1 MFSNGTITS
10 VDKYLAIVLDDT
22 VRLVD
27 GPDLHSKITAASVI
41 HIFGAGVNPKKPA
54 HKAVHELSARGWAV
68 APIHPRDAGATINGF
83 PIRPSLD
90 DGVSPEIVV
99 LFLAP
104 ERARGVVRSLILSQ
118 DHNQFPLVW
127 FQHGAED
134 EDAISALEEM
144 GADYVIDDCIV
155 VNSNTND
162 LQCENS
168 ILPQTWCLQIASEDG
183 DGCSVWS
190 VNSSDNAEFDAPS
203 TELEWIGSMDDLE
216 SSKHTIPRYIR
227 SLKQDSETLL
237 ELASR
242 LAN

>member
-1 MFSNGTITS
+1 M
-10 VDKYLAIVLDDT
+10 
-22 VRLVD
+22 RLVD
-27 GPDLHSKITAASVI
+27 GPNLHSKITAASVI
-41 HIFGAGVNPKKPA
+41 HIFGAGVNPEKPA
-54 HKAVHELSARGWAV
+54 HKAVHELSARGWAI

-118 DHNQFPLVW
+118 DHSQFPLVW

-162 LQCENS
+162 LRCENS

-190 VNSSDNAEFDAPS
+190 VHSSDNAELDAPS

-227 SLKQDSETLL
+227 SLKQESETLP
-237 ELASR
+237 ELANR

>member
-1 MFSNGTITS
+1 M
-10 VDKYLAIVLDDT
+10 
-22 VRLVD
+22 RLVN
-27 GPDLHSKITAASVI
+27 GPDLHSKITSASVI
-41 HIFGAGVNPKKPA
+41 HIFGAGLNPEKPA

-104 ERARGVVRSLILSQ
+104 ERAKGVVRSLILSQ

-227 SLKQDSETLL
+227 SLKQESETLL
-237 ELASR
+237 ELANR

>member
-1 MFSNGTITS
+1 MRLLDGTE
-10 VDKYLAIVLDDT
+10 
-22 VRLVD
+22 
-27 GPDLHSKITAASVI
+27 LHAKITASSVI
-41 HIFGAGVNPKKPA
+41 HIFGAGVNPEKPA

-83 PIRPSLD
+83 PIRPNLD
-90 DGVSPEIVV
+90 DGVLPEIVV

-104 ERARGVVRSLILSQ
+104 ERARGVVRSLILRQ
-118 DHNQFPLVW
+118 DHGQFPLVW

-134 EDAISALEEM
+134 DDAISALEEM

-162 LQCENS
+162 LQCDNS

-190 VNSSDNAEFDAPS
+190 VYSSESTNLGIPS
-203 TELEWIGSMDDLE
+203 TQLEWVGSLE
-216 SSKHTIPRYIR
+216 ELQKSQHSIPRYIM
-227 SLKQDSETLL
+227 SLKENDETVF
-237 ELASR
+237 ELSSR

>member
-1 MFSNGTITS
+1 M
-10 VDKYLAIVLDDT
+10 
-22 VRLVD
+22 RLVD
-27 GPDLHSKITAASVI
+27 GSELHAKITASSVI
-41 HIFGAGVNPKKPA
+41 HIFGAGINPEKPA
-54 HKAVHELSARGWAV
+54 HKAVHELSARGWAI

-90 DGVSPEIVV
+90 KGVSPEIVV

-144 GADYVIDDCIV
+144 GANYVIDDCIV
-155 VNSNTND
+155 VNCNSND

-168 ILPQTWCLQIASEDG
+168 ILPQTWCLQIASKDG

-190 VNSSDNAEFDAPS
+190 VHSSDNNELETPS
-203 TELEWIGSMDDLE
+203 TELEWVGSMNDLE

-227 SLKQDSETLL
+227 SLKQESETLP
-237 ELASR
+237 ELANR

>member
-1 MFSNGTITS
+1 M
-10 VDKYLAIVLDDT
+10 
-22 VRLVD
+22 RLVD
-27 GPDLHSKITAASVI
+27 GTDLHARIITSSVI
-41 HIFGAGVNPKKPA
+41 HIFGAGVNSEKPA
-54 HKAVHELSARGWAV
+54 HKAVHELSSRGWAV

-90 DGVSPEIVV
+90 NGIHPEIVV

-104 ERARGVVRSLILSQ
+104 ERARGVVRSLILTQ
-118 DHNQFPLVW
+118 DHTQFPLVW

-144 GADYVIDDCIV
+144 GADYVIDNCIV

-162 LQCENS
+162 LYCENP
-168 ILPQTWCLQIASEDG
+168 ILPQTWCLQIASKDG

-190 VNSSDNAEFDAPS
+190 VHSSESTYLDTPS
-203 TELEWIGSMDDLE
+203 TELEWVGSIDDLK
-216 SSKHTIPRYIR
+216 SSNHTIPRYIR
-227 SLKQDSETLL
+227 SLKQESETLQQ
-237 ELASR
+237 LANR

>member
-1 MFSNGTITS
+1 M
-10 VDKYLAIVLDDT
+10 
-22 VRLVD
+22 RLVD
-27 GPDLHSKITAASVI
+27 GTDLHARIITSSVI
-41 HIFGAGVNPKKPA
+41 HIFGAGVNSEKPA
-54 HKAVHELSARGWAV
+54 HKAVHELSSRGWAV

-90 DGVSPEIVV
+90 NGIHPEIVV

-104 ERARGVVRSLILSQ
+104 ERARGVVRSLILTQ
-118 DHNQFPLVW
+118 DHTQFPLVW

-144 GADYVIDDCIV
+144 GADYVIDNCIV

-162 LQCENS
+162 LYCENP
-168 ILPQTWCLQIASEDG
+168 ILPQTWCLQIASKDG

-190 VNSSDNAEFDAPS
+190 VHSSESTYLDTPS
-203 TELEWIGSMDDLE
+203 TELEWVGSIDDLK
-216 SSKHTIPRYIR
+216 SSNHTIPRYIR
-227 SLKQDSETLL
+227 SLKQDCETLQQ
-237 ELASR
+237 LANR

>member
-1 MFSNGTITS
+1 M
-10 VDKYLAIVLDDT
+10 
-22 VRLVD
+22 RLVD
-27 GPDLHSKITAASVI
+27 GPELHAKITASSVI
-41 HIFGAGVNPKKPA
+41 HIFGAGLNPEKPA
-54 HKAVHELSARGWAV
+54 HKAVHELSARGWSV

-83 PIRPSLD
+83 PIRPILD

-104 ERARGVVRSLILSQ
+104 ERARSVVRGLILSQ
-118 DHNQFPLVW
+118 DYEQFPLVW

-144 GADYVIDDCIV
+144 GANYVIDDCIV

-183 DGCSVWS
+183 DGCSVCLLYTS
-190 VNSSDNAEFDAPS
+190 PSPRDLSTSRMPSSA
-203 TELEWIGSMDDLE
+203 
-216 SSKHTIPRYIR
+216 
-227 SLKQDSETLL
+227 
-237 ELASR
+237 
-242 LAN
+242 

>member
-1 MFSNGTITS
+1 M
-10 VDKYLAIVLDDT
+10 
-22 VRLVD
+22 
-27 GPDLHSKITAASVI
+27 I
-41 HIFGAGVNPKKPA
+41 HIFGAGINPEKPA

-68 APIHPRDAGATINGF
+68 APIHPKDAGATIAGF

-104 ERARGVVRSLILSQ
+104 ERARGVVRNLILTR
-118 DHNQFPLVW
+118 DHSQFPLVW

-134 EDAISALEEM
+134 DDAISALEEM
-144 GADYVIDDCIV
+144 GANYVIDDCIV

-162 LQCENS
+162 LICSNS

-190 VNSSDNAEFDAPS
+190 VQSSESAEFRPPT
-203 TELEWIGSMDDLE
+203 TELEWVGSLDDLK

-227 SLKQDSETLL
+227 SLKQESETLL
-237 ELASR
+237 QLANR

>member
-1 MFSNGTITS
+1 M
-10 VDKYLAIVLDDT
+10 
-22 VRLVD
+22 
-27 GPDLHSKITAASVI
+27 I
-41 HIFGAGVNPKKPA
+41 HIFGAGVNPEKPA

-68 APIHPRDAGATINGF
+68 APIHPKDAGATIAGF

-90 DGVSPEIVV
+90 EGVSPEIVV
-99 LFLAP
+99 LVLAP
-104 ERARGVVRSLILSQ
+104 ERARGVVRNLILSQ
-118 DHNQFPLVW
+118 DHSQFPLIW

-134 EDAISALEEM
+134 DDAISALEEM
-144 GADYVIDDCIV
+144 GANYVIDDCIV

-162 LQCENS
+162 LICSNS

-190 VNSSDNAEFDAPS
+190 VHSSESAEFGPTT
-203 TELEWIGSMDDLE
+203 TELEWVGSLDDLK

-227 SLKQDSETLL
+227 SLQQGSETLL
-237 ELASR
+237 QLANR

>member
-1 MFSNGTITS
+1 M
-10 VDKYLAIVLDDT
+10 
-22 VRLVD
+22 RLVD
-27 GPDLHSKITAASVI
+27 GSELHAKITASSVI
-41 HIFGAGVNPKKPA
+41 HIFGAGINPEKPA
-54 HKAVHELSARGWAV
+54 HKAVHELSARGWAI

-90 DGVSPEIVV
+90 KGVSPEIVV

-144 GADYVIDDCIV
+144 GANYVIDDCIV
-155 VNSNTND
+155 VNSNSND

-168 ILPQTWCLQIASEDG
+168 VLPQTWCLQIASEDG

-190 VNSSDNAEFDAPS
+190 VHSSDNTELETPS
-203 TELEWIGSMDDLE
+203 TELEWVGSMNDLE

-227 SLKQDSETLL
+227 SLKQVSETLP
-237 ELASR
+237 ELANR

>member
-1 MFSNGTITS
+1 MGGCSNS
-10 VDKYLAIVLDDT
+10 
-22 VRLVD
+22 
-27 GPDLHSKITAASVI
+27 SKRCRR
-41 HIFGAGVNPKKPA
+41 NN
-54 HKAVHELSARGWAV
+54 R
-68 APIHPRDAGATINGF
+68 RF

-104 ERARGVVRSLILSQ
+104 ERARGVVRNLILSQ
-118 DHNQFPLVW
+118 DHSRFPLVW

-134 EDAISALEEM
+134 DDAISVLEEM
-144 GADYVIDDCIV
+144 GANYVIDDCIV

-162 LQCENS
+162 LKCQNS
-168 ILPQTWCLQIASEDG
+168 ILPQTWCLQISSEDG

-190 VNSSDNAEFDAPS
+190 VQSSESAEFGPPT
-203 TELEWIGSMDDLE
+203 TELEWVGSLDELK

-227 SLKQDSETLL
+227 SLKQESETLL
-237 ELASR
+237 QLANR

>member
-1 MFSNGTITS
+1 MR
-10 VDKYLAIVLDDT
+10 LEDD
-22 VRLVD
+22 V
-27 GPDLHSKITAASVI
+27 GLHNAVSSSKVI
-41 HIFGAGVNPKKPA
+41 HIFGAGLDPEKPA

-68 APIHPRDAGATINGF
+68 APIHPRDAGSTINGF

-90 DGVSPEIVV
+90 EGVVPEIVV

-104 ERARGVVRSLILSQ
+104 ERARGVVRNLIINQ
-118 DHNQFPLVW
+118 DAENFPLVW

-162 LQCENS
+162 LRCDDS
-168 ILPQTWCLQIASEDG
+168 ILPQTWCLQTASEDG
-183 DGCSVWS
+183 DGCSVWT
-190 VNSSDNAEFDAPS
+190 VHSSES
-203 TELEWIGSMDDLE
+203 EGEVRTTSELEWVGSLDDL
-216 SSKHTIPRYIR
+216 SKSEQTIPRYIR
-227 SLKQDSETLL
+227 SLKQNNESLL
-237 ELASR
+237 ELANR

>member
-1 MFSNGTITS
+1 MRLSDGEELHQKITS
-10 VDKYLAIVLDDT
+10 
-22 VRLVD
+22 
-27 GPDLHSKITAASVI
+27 ASVI
-41 HIFGAGVNPKKPA
+41 HIFGAGINPEKPA

-68 APIHPRDAGATINGF
+68 APIHPRDAGATIAGF
-83 PIRPSLD
+83 PIRPRLD
-90 DGVSPEIVV
+90 DGVSAEIVV

-118 DHNQFPLVW
+118 DHSQFPLVW

-144 GADYVIDDCIV
+144 GANYVVDDCIV

-162 LQCENS
+162 LTCNDS

-190 VNSSDNAEFDAPS
+190 VHSSDSAEFNPPA
-203 TELEWIGSMDDLE
+203 TQLEWVGSLDELVA
-216 SSKHTIPRYIR
+216 SQHTIPRYIR
-227 SLKQDSETLL
+227 SLQQATESLL
-237 ELASR
+237 QLAKR

>member
-1 MFSNGTITS
+1 M
-10 VDKYLAIVLDDT
+10 
-22 VRLVD
+22 RLVD
-27 GPDLHSKITAASVI
+27 GSELHAKITASSVI
-41 HIFGAGVNPKKPA
+41 HIFGAGVNPQKPA

-118 DHNQFPLVW
+118 DHDQFPLVW

-144 GADYVIDDCIV
+144 GADYVTDDCIV
-155 VNSNTND
+155 VNSNRND
-162 LQCENS
+162 LRCGNS

-183 DGCSVWS
+183 DGCSEWS
-190 VNSSDNAEFDAPS
+190 VHSSGNAELDTPS

-227 SLKQDSETLL
+227 SLKQESETLL
-237 ELASR
+237 ELANR

>member
-1 MFSNGTITS
+1 M
-10 VDKYLAIVLDDT
+10 
-22 VRLVD
+22 RLVD
-27 GPDLHSKITAASVI
+27 VPDLHSKITASSVI
-41 HIFGAGVNPKKPA
+41 HIFGAGVNPEKPA

-90 DGVSPEIVV
+90 EGISPEIVV

-118 DHNQFPLVW
+118 DHSQFPLVW

-144 GADYVIDDCIV
+144 GANYVIDDCIV

-162 LQCENS
+162 LQCDNS

-190 VNSSDNAEFDAPS
+190 VHSSDNAELDTPS

-227 SLKQDSETLL
+227 SLKQKSETLL
-237 ELASR
+237 ELANR

>member
-1 MFSNGTITS
+1 M
-10 VDKYLAIVLDDT
+10 
-22 VRLVD
+22 RLVD
-27 GPDLHSKITAASVI
+27 GPDLQSKITAASVI
-41 HIFGAGVNPKKPA
+41 HIFGAGVNSEKPA
-54 HKAVHELSARGWAV
+54 HKAVYELSARGWSV

-90 DGVSPEIVV
+90 EGISPEIVV

-118 DHNQFPLVW
+118 DHSQFPLVW

-162 LQCENS
+162 LKCKNS

-190 VNSSDNAEFDAPS
+190 VHSSENAELDALS
-203 TELEWIGSMDDLE
+203 TELEWVGSMDDLE
-216 SSKHTIPRYIR
+216 RSNHTIPRYIR
-227 SLKQDSETLL
+227 SLKQESETLL
-237 ELASR
+237 QLANR